1 MSETTI
7 SNATAFVQS
16 YGSAIA
22 LSQDPNIFAETIAK
36 ALVRHYAPTF
46 TANDHGHIVTAPPKD
61 PLFWLNGVTTHLK
74 RFQKSG
80 LGWDMRLTDFRIEVV
95 DDATADCH
103 VTWAIEPKDREGW
116 SWTNVYTWKDGG
128 EVGEDGLRGAFV
140 SVVSD
145 EETEELFKRV
155 PSWIEIEV

>member
-1 MSETTI
+1 MPENTT

-16 YGSAIA
+16 YGSAIG
-22 LSQDPNIFAETIAK
+22 LTQEPNISAETVAK

-46 TANDHGHIVTAPPKD
+46 TAHDHGHVVTAPPND
-61 PLFWLNGVTTHLK
+61 ALFWLIGVTTHLK

-80 LGWDMRLTDFRIEVV
+80 LGWDMRLTKSQIEVV
-95 DDATADCH
+95 DESTANCH

-116 SWTNVYTWKDGG
+116 NWTNVYTWKDRG
-128 EVGEDGLRGAFV
+128 EIGEDGLRGAFV

-145 EETEELFKRV
+145 EETEELFSRI
-155 PSWIEIEV
+155 PEWMEIEV